1 MSIMRVKTETL
12 TALTDEIGRKTGID
26 EALTAKQ
33 AIIDIAA
40 IPTIAR
46 NIPAYVRGEAERVA
60 GVVKSLQNA
69 NTVSFIAV
77 TDIHAQPTDT
87 TTKQNYAEGIKHCA
101 QAIQLVRG
109 LVPIDFAAS
118 LGDFVYG
125 SVGETAE
132 THRENL
138 MRAMRVLSMAAPDFR
153 LLGNHDAHYHV
164 ADSYME
170 RGDIYRYCARFNGG
184 LAIAPDTEA
193 DRGYFYADLADKKL
207 RVICLNTA
215 DLDPATI
222 PTSANRD
229 GHYVSA
235 TQLRWLVGLLDMTG
249 KSDWGI
255 VILSHHPVH
264 WGQKYPTVNSPMNI
278 VLGMLEAYV
287 AGTSGSAVTQV
298 EGETITYD
306 FSGKNAAR
314 LIGTIHGHTHNL
326 IHDYQGDHRIIR
338 LGTPNACQDRT
349 NEYGSSAYDEK
360 HRALFGEATT
370 YPKSPN
376 SAADT
381 AFVVYTVDLNQQ
393 VIYATCYGAGYDR
406 MMVYGD
412 LKYLE
417 VTLDMKKVTSSN
429 TTPITAENLPYTT
442 TLTPADGYDL
452 YSVTV
457 TMGGEDIT
465 ATAYKDGVVTIQQV
479 TGEIS
484 ISAIATYI
492 LPEGM
497 ENLITTA
504 LDPSSTAADGA
515 VFNGVGYMDGKY
527 LTVETVEVDGFQFR
541 TSAGMVQT
549 GLIPYLVNT
558 KNPATI
564 YIRGHVDVTANKNCR
579 IHLWKDGKLPAS
591 TTPIYLGVTT
601 DLAKY
606 FTVTKDDDLTTLVP
620 VINSQGYSPIRN
632 NFGAAV
638 TYMSFSFSGTGA
650 GLIIV
655 KSAPAT
661 LDYLLEDDMTGDGG
675 EVTE

>member
-1 MSIMRVKTETL
+1 MSKYSIEESSLVAIYNEIRNKTG
-12 TALTDEIGRKTGID
+12 LTDGLTPEQAVID
-26 EALTAKQ
+26 L
-33 AIIDIAA
+33 AA
-40 IPTIAR
+40 SPTLAR
-46 NIPAYVRGEAERVA
+46 DIPAYVRAEAERVA
-60 GVVKSLQNA
+60 GIVKSLQNA

-87 TTKQNYAEGIKHCA
+87 TTKQKYADGIKHCA

-109 LVPIDFAAS
+109 LVPIDFTAS

-125 SVGETAE
+125 SVRESAE

-138 MRAMRVLSMAAPDFR
+138 MRAMRVLSMVAPDFR

-164 ADSYME
+164 ASSYMDQ
-170 RGDIYRYCARFNGG
+170 GDIHRYCARFNGNK
-184 LAIAPDTEA
+184 AIAPATDA
-193 DRGYFYADLADKKL
+193 DRGYFYADLEDKKV

-215 DLDPATI
+215 DLDPVTI

-235 TQLRWLVGLLDMTG
+235 AQLRWLVDRLDMTG
-249 KSDWGI
+249 KADWG
-255 VILSHHPVH
+255 VLILSHHPLH

-306 FSGKNAAR
+306 FAGKNDAK
-314 LIGTIHGHTHNL
+314 LVGTVHGHTHNL
-326 IHDYQGDHRIIR
+326 IHDYQGNHRIIR

-376 SAADT
+376 SATDT
-381 AFVVYTVDLNQQ
+381 AFVVYIVDTAQQ
-393 VIYATCYGAGYDR
+393 IIYATCYGAGYDR

-412 LKYLE
+412 LNYLE
-417 VTLDMKKVTSSN
+417 VTLDMKKVKSSN
-429 TTPITAENLPYTT
+429 TTPSTAENLPYTT
-442 TLTPADGYDL
+442 TLTPADGYEL

-457 TMGGEDIT
+457 RMGGTDIT
-465 ATAYKDGVVTIQQV
+465 KTAYKDGVVTIPQV

-484 ISAIATYI
+484 ISAIANYI

-497 ENLITTA
+497 VNLVAEAI
-504 LDPSSTAADGA
+504 DPAAESGADA
-515 VFNGVGYMDGKY
+515 VFNGVGYVDGKY
-527 LTVETVEVDGFQFR
+527 LTVESAAVGGYEIH

-558 KNPATI
+558 KTPATI
-564 YIRGHVDVTANKNCR
+564 YIKGHVDVTANTNCR
-579 IHLWKDGKLPAS
+579 IYLWKDGKLPAS
-591 TTPIYLGVTT
+591 TTPIYLGVAT

-632 NFGAAV
+632 NFGVAI

-650 GLIIV
+650 GLIISQ
-655 KSAPAT
+655 SAVMT
-661 LDYLLEDDMTGDGG
+661 LEEPMGDDMG
-675 EVTE
+675 EAME